1 MKKPLERAKS
11 RGILVNV
18 ENFENTTIHFREEKK
33 MMILNE
39 KKMVKLSKKRKDINS
54 LIEID
59 FHLNQAFY
67 ELKKLARKQRFDEL
81 KELSIGFKKSKVKKE
96 AGLGNSISKRN
107 LRRL

>member
-39 KKMVKLSKKRKDINS
+39 KKMVKLSK
-54 LIEID
+54 
-59 FHLNQAFY
+59 
-67 ELKKLARKQRFDEL
+67 
-81 KELSIGFKKSKVKKE
+81 
-96 AGLGNSISKRN
+96 
-107 LRRL
+107 